1 MTTWIRSGAV
11 AAIGSFAL
19 GLSAASAAAQQPAQP
34 PPVAAS
40 QVAAARARFRDEPPV
55 RDVVQHALQFFRVH
69 PEELDSLRS
78 RARQRAYLPNL
89 ALGYRFDDNRF
100 ARHEETF
107 VARMVEDE
115 DTNARV
121 HAVSVGF
128 VWDLRDLVFNPF
140 EVQTYGIVGVQRDVM
155 LEVARNYFVRR
166 QLLLRLLLRP
176 PQDPVARA
184 SMELQVEEFTALLD
198 THTGG
203 WFSRAV
209 EMRRRGHGR

>member
-1 MTTWIRSGAV
+1 MTTWIRGGAV
-11 AAIGSFAL
+11 AACAVVAL
-19 GLSAASAAAQQPAQP
+19 GVGVAPAAAQQPAGP
-34 PPVAAS
+34 PPVSAS
-40 QVAAARARFRDEPPV
+40 QVAAARARFRDEPTA
-55 RDVVQHALQFFRVH
+55 REVVQRALQFFRVH

-78 RARQRAYLPNL
+78 RARERAFLPNL
-89 ALGYRFDDNRF
+89 AIGYRFDDNRF
-100 ARHEETF
+100 VRHEDT
-107 VARMVEDE
+107 MISPLIEDE
-115 DTNARV
+115 NTNSRV

-209 EMRRRGHGR
+209 EMRRRRGR